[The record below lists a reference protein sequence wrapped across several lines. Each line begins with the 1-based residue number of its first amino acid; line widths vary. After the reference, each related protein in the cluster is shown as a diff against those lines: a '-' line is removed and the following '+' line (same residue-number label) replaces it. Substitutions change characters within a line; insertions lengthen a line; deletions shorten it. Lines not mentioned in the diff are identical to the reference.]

1 MSDLTY
7 EYPAEV
13 VMQRARE
20 TRAMIEENERL
31 RELAELARSRALL
44 LNRGCDDQALADEIL
59 GFLGQ
64 ILGPLPG
71 DAARAEADRGLAG
84 EVERLRKALEEV
96 HRYGLNVAGCAEAY
110 GEQESAHLWNEIAAI
125 AEAALWP
132 IAALSGGSAVPGRAT
147 RASGGG
153 RENDVV

>member
-1 MSDLTY
+1 MVGSIRDGW
-7 EYPAEV
+7 EPNAARAED
-13 VMQRARE
+13 RRGLAE
-20 TRAMIEENERL
+20 F

-132 IAALSGGSAVPGRAT
+132 IAALSGGSAAPD
-147 RASGGG
+147 GG
-153 RENDVV
+153 R